1 MPCSCLTVRYN
12 SSQTVQQPCCKIE
25 THNTYIIFLILY
37 FHITYPTLML
47 SAPNNYTVT
56 VQKHYNATFGN
67 VNSDTF
73 GVTTFSNKKWKNV
86 YPLLKL
92 AFISG

>member
-1 MPCSCLTVRYN
+1 
-12 SSQTVQQPCCKIE
+12 
-25 THNTYIIFLILY
+25 
-37 FHITYPTLML
+37 ML
-47 SAPNNYTVT
+47 SAPNNCTVT

-73 GVTTFSNKKWKNV
+73 RITTFSNKKWKNV
-86 YPLLKL
+86 YSPLKL